1 MKRKFIGIDI
11 SKQTFDVGFCKDE
24 KWEYHGFP
32 NNLQGFKSLLKLI
45 DKDDWVVMEASGSY
59 YLPLASYLYS
69 KQVQVVV
76 ENPLVI
82 KRYSQMRLYRAKTD
96 RKDARTIAEYAGS
109 SELKSWE
116 PNEKHI
122 TDIKQLHTAI
132 EGLQKQLHQISQQLE
147 AFRSSGALD
156 KYLEKE
162 MKRIAS
168 FLQSKISKLEKRQEE
183 VAKEHFAPSLKKLT
197 SIPGI
202 GNKTAIMLIV
212 ITNDFQKFDHY
223 KKLIA
228 YVGFS
233 PRIYQSGTSVKGK
246 GHICKMGK
254 AQIRKLLYVCSWSA
268 KRWNKGCKEMYER
281 LAAKGKPERVI
292 KIALA
297 NKLLKQAFAIAKGD
311 KLFDKNYQPNICF

>member
-1 MKRKFIGIDI
+1 MKHKFIGIDI
-11 SKQTFDVGFCKDE
+11 SKQTFDVAFCKNE
-24 KWEYHGFP
+24 KWKYYEFP
-32 NNLQGFKSLLKLI
+32 NNLEGFVPLLELI
-45 DKDDWVVMEASGSY
+45 DKEDWVVMEASGPY
-59 YLPLASYLYS
+59 YLALASYLYS
-69 KQVQVVV
+69 KQVQVAV

-82 KRYSQMRLYRAKTD
+82 KRYSQMKLYRAKTD
-96 RKDARTIAEYAGS
+96 KKDARTIAEYARS
-109 SELKSWE
+109 CELRSWE
-116 PNEKHI
+116 PDEKYI
-122 TDIKQLHTAI
+122 TDIKQIHTAI
-132 EGLQKQLHQISQQLE
+132 EGLQKQVHQSSRQLE
-147 AFRSSGALD
+147 AFRSSGILD
-156 KYLEKE
+156 KYLEGE
-162 MKRIAS
+162 MTRIIS
-168 FLQSKISKLEKRQEE
+168 FLQSKILKLEKRQEE
-183 VAKEHFAPSLKKLT
+183 MAKEHFASSLKKLT

-212 ITNDFQKFDHY
+212 ITNNFQKFDHY

-254 AQIRKLLYVCSWSA
+254 AQIRKLLYICSWSA

-297 NKLLKQAFAIAKGD
+297 NKLIKQAFAIATGE
-311 KLFDKNYQPNICF
+311 KLFDENHQPKTCF